1 VVTKWLVFGALFF
14 GDFLLCQQKKVTRQP
29 GRNPA
34 GCSERQTPP
43 ARAESRRAAPQ
54 VLPWLTS
61 ALDVAKATSDEVVR
75 QALDALEAGAEE
87 ALADD
92 TATSVKRG
100 LPAEPG
106 VYLA

>member
-1 VVTKWLVFGALFF
+1 M
-14 GDFLLCQQKKVTRQP
+14 KVTRLP
-29 GRNPA
+29 GRNPGA
-34 GCSERQTPP
+34 VSPNGALPARQTPP
-43 ARAESRRAAPQ
+43 AGAESRRAATQ

-61 ALDVAKATSDEVVR
+61 AFDVAKATSDEVVR

-100 LPAEPG
+100 PSAEPG
-106 VYLA
+106 VCLA